1 MSKEREL
8 ASSKTVRVKLNRDGA
23 MCCIPVPFD
32 PQAVFGKLRVPVKV
46 TLNGHSYRSTI
57 FKMDGVCFIPLRRS
71 HREAAR
77 LEGNER
83 LAVTIAV
90 DEAKREVKI
99 PGDLARA
106 LAAAPGARARWNALS
121 YTYRREHVEA
131 ITGAKKPETRARRVA
146 NALKFVRS
154 R

>member
-1 MSKEREL
+1 M

-23 MCCIPVPFD
+23 MCSVPVPFD
-32 PQAVFGKLRVPVKV
+32 PQAVFGKLRAPVKV

-57 FKMDGVCFIPLRRS
+57 FKMSGVCFIPLRRS

-77 LEGNER
+77 LEGDET
-83 LAVTIAV
+83 LAVTIAL
-90 DEAKREVKI
+90 DEARREVKI
-99 PGDLARA
+99 PRDLARA

-131 ITGAKKPETRARRVA
+131 ITGAKKPETRVRRVA
-146 NALKFVRS
+146 NTLKLLRK
-154 R
+154 

>member
-57 FKMDGVCFIPLRRS
+57 FKMDGLCFIPLRRS
-71 HREAAR
+71 HREAPGSKAMR
-77 LEGNER
+77 GSPSPSPWMKPS
-83 LAVTIAV
+83 VT
-90 DEAKREVKI
+90 
-99 PGDLARA
+99 
-106 LAAAPGARARWNALS
+106 
-121 YTYRREHVEA
+121 
-131 ITGAKKPETRARRVA
+131 
-146 NALKFVRS
+146 
-154 R
+154 